1 MAPKLS
7 SAAAAAKGTLR
18 GDGTRS
24 RRGRSSIDDRI
35 IDDQATRLCTVTELV
50 RCRHEYALG
59 GIVPRGRQLQRTA
72 SVEFFLSAPVLRPVS
87 VPPLAEQ
94 FANSCATQLRFP
106 GLLEWR
112 VA

>member
-7 SAAAAAKGTLR
+7 SAALGCERHMR
-18 GDGTRS
+18 GDGTWVP
-24 RRGRSSIDDRI
+24 SSQVIDST
-35 IDDQATRLCTVTELV
+35 TRLCTVTAPG
-50 RCRHEYALG
+50 RCRHVCALG
-59 GIVPRGRQLQRTA
+59 GIVPRGRQLQRLA

-87 VPPLAEQ
+87 VPLFTKQ

-106 GLLEWR
+106 GSLEWR